1 MKTRDSRRMLHIALN
16 QAIDEIQSIKTSFRL
31 GEDDK
36 ARRQVV
42 KVVRLL
48 NRTVE
53 ERNVVGSIGE
63 SEEVCSDGRG

>member
-1 MKTRDSRRMLHIALN
+1 MLHIALN

-53 ERNVVGSIGE
+53 ERNVVGSIGK

>member
-1 MKTRDSRRMLHIALN
+1 MFHITLN

-42 KVVRLL
+42 RVVRLL

-53 ERNVVGSIGE
+53 ERNVVGGIGE